1 MVNIWPA
8 SVEGTRGVTLNP
20 PSLSPE
26 TNLIDKLSAPAPL
39 AKTLRET
46 TDSPYGAGPQLV
58 FTALFLGWKRRIIS
72 FHLGITKPA
81 KLLRRFPSI
90 YTVTE
95 RLVFRCKVCDVSI
108 KCKSCV
114 SEHMKVCRKECND
127 VSDVILSLLISKGW
141 EDLSR
146 EFTPLW

>member
-8 SVEGTRGVTLNP
+8 SVEGTRGVTLNQ
-20 PSLSPE
+20 PSPRR
-26 TNLIDKLSAPAPL
+26 LIWLINSQPLPAPAPL

-58 FTALFLGWKRRIIS
+58 FTALFPWWKRRIIS

-95 RLVFRCKVCDVSI
+95 RLVFRCKVCGVSI

-127 VSDVILSLLISKGW
+127 VIDVILSLLIPKGW
-141 EDLSR
+141 